1 MHGFGLVVRHVVKQG
16 HEAAFD
22 ELVAD
27 VIEHISRHE
36 PETLVYISHAVTG
49 DPTGRIFYE
58 LYRNQ
63 AAFEF
68 HERQDYVRV
77 FLAARDEH
85 IESVHVDF
93 VSPLAGRAQ
102 ATPYRDGN

>member
-1 MHGFGLVVRHVVKQG
+1 MQGFGLVVRHVVKRG
-16 HEAAFD
+16 HESVFD
-22 ELVAD
+22 RLVVD
-27 VIEHISRHE
+27 VIEQIDRHE
-36 PETLVYISHAVTG
+36 PETLIYISHSVTG
-49 DPTGRIFYE
+49 DSTGRIFYE
-58 LYRNQ
+58 LYRDQ

-93 VSPLAGRAQ
+93 VTALAGRAR
-102 ATPYRDGN
+102 ATPR